1 MADGK
6 AVEAMPTQPADWP
19 DTAWLKRILTAR
31 VYDVA
36 IESPLQPAT
45 KLSARLGVPVYFKRE
60 DLQPVHSFKLR
71 GAYQRIA
78 GLSAEERARGVLAV
92 SAGNHAQGVA
102 LAAQQ
107 LGIDAVI
114 VMPKTTPPI
123 KIDAV
128 RAYGATIELVG
139 DSYDEAA
146 QHGRTR
152 AAADGRVM
160 VHPYDDAEVIA
171 GQATVGL
178 ELLRQLPP
186 GPARVFVPVGGGGLC
201 AGVAVLLSALR
212 PEIEVIAVEPVDA
225 ACLAAALAAGQPVDL
240 PQVGL
245 FVDGCAVKRIGA
257 LNFALLKPRLTA
269 PVLTA
274 GVDAVCAAIRD
285 VFEAT
290 RSIVEPSG
298 ALALAGLKAWVEQ
311 HGADPTIP
319 HVAILSG
326 ANLNFDR
333 LRHVAERAEIGEA
346 TEALYGVSIPEARGS
361 FLAFA
366 RALGRRAVTEFNY
379 RYAGEAGQPA
389 QIFVGIRLRQ
399 GERERRDILQSLRA
413 QGYDVDDLSDNELAG
428 LHIRHLVGGRAPSLR
443 ERSFRFVFP
452 ERPGALEDF
461 LIRIGDAYNITLFH
475 YRNHGAA
482 YGRVFA
488 ALDVAVE
495 QDADLDARL
504 AALGFE
510 YAEESGNPAVRRFL
524 G

>member
-6 AVEAMPTQPADWP
+6 AVEAMPTSPADWP

-36 IESPLQPAT
+36 IESPLQPAP
-45 KLSARLGVPVYFKRE
+45 KLSARLGVPVLFKRE

-102 LAAQQ
+102 LAAQR

-139 DSYDEAA
+139 DSYDDAA
-146 QHGRTR
+146 QHGRSR
-152 AAADGRVM
+152 AAAEGRVM
-160 VHPYDDAEVIA
+160 VHPYDDADVIA

-201 AGVAVLLSALR
+201 AGVAVLLTALR

-225 ACLAAALAAGQPVDL
+225 ACLAAALAAGSPVDL
-240 PQVGL
+240 AQVGL

-257 LNFALLKPRLTA
+257 LNFALLRPRLTH

-290 RSIVEPSG
+290 RNIVEPSG
-298 ALALAGLKAWVEQ
+298 ALALAGLKSWVEQ
-311 HGADPTIP
+311 HGADPDLP

-346 TEALYGVSIPEARGS
+346 TEALYGVGIPEERGS

-379 RYAGEAGQPA
+379 RYAGPGAA

-399 GERERRDILQSLRA
+399 GERERREVAEHLRRH
-413 QGYDVDDLSDNELAG
+413 GYPVEDYSDNELAG
-428 LHIRHLVGGRAPSLR
+428 LHIRHLVGGRVHSLR
-443 ERSFRFVFP
+443 ERCFRFVFP

-461 LIRIGDAYNITLFH
+461 LVKIGDAYNITLFH

-488 ALDVAVE
+488 ALEVAAE
-495 QDADLDARL
+495 QDADLDDRL

-510 YAEESGNPAVRRFL
+510 YAEESANPAVRRFL